1 MHITKSFETSTI
13 SRIFWISFRIT
24 LFYNGRRLLYT
35 YLLFPFKYLISHE
48 QCLSVLFYI
57 DHTENS
63 NICINP
69 FQEEIVNWSG
79 IEHLKDDVVKNN
91 LAKNLLDSG

>member
-1 MHITKSFETSTI
+1 M
-13 SRIFWISFRIT
+13 RD
-24 LFYNGRRLLYT
+24 
-35 YLLFPFKYLISHE
+35 
-48 QCLSVLFYI
+48 VAFYI

>member
-1 MHITKSFETSTI
+1 MLFTFYKNAHHQNFETSTI

-24 LFYNGRRLLYT
+24 LFYNVKRLLYT
-35 YLLFPFKYLISHE
+35 YLWFP
-48 QCLSVLFYI
+48 LSVAFYI

-63 NICINP
+63 NICITP

>member
-35 YLLFPFKYLISHE
+35 YLLFPFKYPI
-48 QCLSVLFYI
+48 SVLFYI

>member
-1 MHITKSFETSTI
+1 MVGGYCIHICCLCSNI
-13 SRIFWISFRIT
+13 
-24 LFYNGRRLLYT
+24 
-35 YLLFPFKYLISHE
+35 P
-48 QCLSVLFYI
+48 LSVAFYI

-69 FQEEIVNWSG
+69 VQDEILNWSG

>member
-1 MHITKSFETSTI
+1 MAEDYYIHICCFHSNIRLMFK
-13 SRIFWISFRIT
+13 R
-24 LFYNGRRLLYT
+24 LF
-35 YLLFPFKYLISHE
+35 F
-48 QCLSVLFYI
+48 I

>member
-1 MHITKSFETSTI
+1 MHITKSFETSCI

-24 LFYNGRRLLYT
+24 LFYNGSRLSYT
-35 YLLFPFKYLISHE
+35 YLLFPFKYPIR
-48 QCLSVLFYI
+48 LFYI

-63 NICINP
+63 NIRINP

>member
-24 LFYNGRRLLYT
+24 LVVSPG
-35 YLLFPFKYLISHE
+35 E
-48 QCLSVLFYI
+48 CLSVLFYI
-57 DHTENS
+57 DHAENS